1 MGELIDENS
10 IVESDEKIVSRLS
23 KLSDMAYDKV
33 REEEAAAMGIRVG
46 TLDKERKKLTK
57 KHDISGGS
65 IVIEDEPCDAPFNI
79 LEVMDGI
86 RQIIQTYMSL
96 PHGAVDVVSL
106 WIAGTYVYDAF
117 AIFPKLVVI
126 SPEKRCG
133 KTTLLEIIDGLS
145 CKSITASNIT
155 PAAIFRTIDLCNP
168 TLIIDEADTFIAGR
182 NDDLIGIINSGH
194 RKNSA
199 YIIRTVGEDHEP
211 KKFSTWS
218 PMAIATIKQLPGTVM
233 DRSIVI
239 TLKRKTKIERVARLP
254 VGLKEQCEPIRQ
266 KLTRWADDNLS
277 QLKAHNVEPPE
288 IENDRAM
295 DNWLPLFTIAH
306 AVADDWEKEV
316 QASFFALNKM
326 VDDKTPQIMILGDIK
341 DILEDT
347 GYEKIGSAYLVDKLI
362 SLEERPWSE
371 WKRGQPMTQN
381 TLSKMLGTFDIRSKD
396 IRPDHDGLVCRGF
409 EKTQFQ
415 DTFDR
420 YLENNPVQSATT
432 LQAIC
437 GEASSVALGG
447 NGNAPIIQSATL
459 MGRQGEG
466 CSTVALQNPNTG
478 EGENISRIVTEEF

>member
-1 MGELIDENS
+1 MSELIDEKS
-10 IVESDEKIVSRLS
+10 IVESDEKIVSGLS

-33 REEEAAAMGIRVG
+33 REEKAEAMGVRVG
-46 TLDKERKKLTK
+46 TLDKERKELIKNRDKT
-57 KHDISGGS
+57 SSS
-65 IVIEDEPCDAPFNI
+65 IVTEDEPTDTPFDI
-79 LEVMDGI
+79 REVMI
-86 RQIIQTYMSL
+86 EVRQIMQKYMSL
-96 PHGAVDVVSL
+96 PSGSANVVAL

-117 AIFPKLVVI
+117 AIFPKLVVV

-133 KTTLLEIIDGLS
+133 KTTLLEIIDALS
-145 CKSITASNIT
+145 CKSVTASNIT
-155 PAAIFRTIDLCNP
+155 PAAIFRTIELCNP

-218 PMAIATIKQLPGTVM
+218 PMVIATIKQLPGTLM

-239 TLKRKTKIERVARLP
+239 TLKRKMRAEQVARLP
-254 VGLKEQCEPIRQ
+254 VDLKEQCETLRQ
-266 KLTRWADDNLS
+266 KLTRWGDDNLNF
-277 QLKAHNVEPPE
+277 LKGHNVEPPE

-295 DNWLPLFTIAH
+295 DNWLPLFTIAN
-306 AVADDWEKEV
+306 AVGEDWREGV
-316 QASFFALNKM
+316 SASFYVLNKT
-326 VDDKTPQIMILGDIK
+326 VDDETPAIMMLSDIK
-341 DILEDT
+341 SILEAT
-347 GYEKIGSAYLVDKLI
+347 GYEKIGSGYLVDELI
-362 SLEERPWSE
+362 KLEERPWGE
-371 WKRGQPMTQN
+371 WRRGQPMTQN
-381 TLSKMLGTFDIRSKD
+381 TLSKMLGTFGIRSKD
-396 IRPDHDGLVCRGF
+396 IRPDHGGSVCRGF
-409 EKTQFQ
+409 DNSQFQ

-437 GEASSVALGG
+437 GGGSSVALGG

-459 MGRQGEG
+459 TGRQGEG